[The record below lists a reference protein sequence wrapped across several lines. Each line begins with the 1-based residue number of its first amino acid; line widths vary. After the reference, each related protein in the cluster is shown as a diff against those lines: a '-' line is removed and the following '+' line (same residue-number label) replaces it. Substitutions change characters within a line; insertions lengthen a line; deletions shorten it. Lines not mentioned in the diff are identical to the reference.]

1 MIGIFGNMESRKS
14 HYLSILGLI
23 VLLAFARLLP
33 HPPNFT
39 PILGMAVFSGAIINQ
54 RLLAYLTP
62 LAAMLLSDLYLGF
75 HASMPIIYFTLAICV
90 LIGTFISKRV
100 SILNSFLSINLGVL
114 VFFLITNF
122 AVWYGS
128 GMYEFN
134 ISGLMTC
141 YFMAIPF
148 VQNTLISGLIYGM
161 GAFLIYDII
170 NKRIIF
176 GNNA

>member
-1 MIGIFGNMESRKS
+1 MIGIFGNMETRKS

-23 VLLAFARLLP
+23 VLLASARLLP

>member
-1 MIGIFGNMESRKS
+1 MSIFSNMEYKKSNYLAIIGI
-14 HYLSILGLI
+14 IA
-23 VLLAFARLLP
+23 LLASARLFP

-39 PILGMAVFSGAIINQ
+39 PILGMAVFSGAIISQ
-54 RLLAYLTP
+54 RLLAYLVP
-62 LAAMLLSDLYLGF
+62 LVAMLLSDLYLGF
-75 HASMPIIYFTLAICV
+75 HAIMPIIYFSLAICV

-100 SILNSFLSINLGVL
+100 YILNSFLSISLGVL

-134 ISGLMTC
+134 ISGLITC
-141 YFMAIPF
+141 YFMGLPF
-148 VQNTLISGLIYGM
+148 VQNTLISSLIYGM
-161 GAFLIYDII
+161 GAFLIYEII
-170 NKRIIF
+170 NKSIIF